1 MKSISDLIIERI
13 NEVDEAVVTGENFY
27 VTQVW
32 SQGDSY
38 DIGEPRMW
46 GFETEEEAEAKLNEY
61 FDGFSAA
68 AFRQYYV
75 NKKGFIAVTNDSR
88 SMTTYFYE
96 IRTSEE
102 LKQLYKSINRKK
114 TISFN

>member
-1 MKSISDLIIERI
+1 MKSIKDLIIERV
-13 NEVDEAVVTGENFY
+13 NGTAVTGENYY

-46 GFETEEEAEAKLNEY
+46 GFETEEEAVAKLNEY

-75 NKKGFIAVTNDSR
+75 NKKGFIAVVNDSR
-88 SMTTYFYE
+88 SMTTHFYE
-96 IRTSEE
+96 IRTPEE
-102 LKQLYKSINRKK
+102 LKKLQKELNRKK
-114 TISFN
+114 NLIA

>member
-1 MKSISDLIIERI
+1 MKSITDLITERI
-13 NEVDEAVVTGENFY
+13 NEVDEAVVTGKNFY

-68 AFRQYYV
+68 AFRQYYL
-75 NKKGFIAVTNDSR
+75 NKKGFIAVTNDR
-88 SMTTYFYE
+88 TMTTHFYE
-96 IRTSEE
+96 IRTPEE
-102 LKQLYKSINRKK
+102 LKKLYKDINRKK
-114 TISFN
+114 NIDLN